1 MARSK
6 QSQWDFGDLFASE
19 ETRNVLTVS
28 ELTTSIKRTL
38 EGNLGNV
45 WVTGEISNYRQQPSG
60 HAYFSLKDQSTQVA
74 CVLFRGTRVGQ
85 RELINDGQKVVI
97 EGELT
102 VYEPRGQ
109 YQLIVRSIELQGVG
123 ALQVQFEKLKQKL
136 QAEGLFEGERK
147 QPLPRFPR
155 RIGVVTSLSA
165 AALRDVIHVV
175 GRRQPSLE
183 ILVSPSRVQGQGAG
197 KELATALKRLNRWA
211 VENPLD
217 LVLLT
222 RGGGSMEDLWEFNDE
237 GLARAI
243 GRSALPVVS
252 AVGHEVDFTICDFV
266 SDMRAAT
273 PSTAAEIITAP
284 AVEMQGR
291 LGEMCGRLVRKMR
304 QRMQEGQGSGSRLTA
319 RLLRCHPRRVLQE
332 RMQRTDD
339 LSSGLHRG
347 WRLHRRHAAE
357 RLEVLSDRMRRFRP
371 GMVVLN
377 RREEMAHL
385 RSNLSGQMGQQLNRR
400 RQRLDRL
407 AERLRLLDPANVL
420 SRGYSITRDSV
431 SGKVIRSA
439 ASVKSGQRVSTCVQV
454 GEFDSTVE

>member
-6 QSQWDFGDLFASE
+6 QSQWDFGELFASG

-28 ELTTSIKRTL
+28 ELTISIKQTL
-38 EGNLGNV
+38 EENLGQV
-45 WVTGEISNYRQQPSG
+45 WVTGEISNFRQQPSG

-74 CVLFRGTRVGQ
+74 CVLFRGTRVEQ
-85 RELINDGQKVVI
+85 RELIDHGKKVLL
-97 EGELT
+97 EGDLT

-165 AALRDVIHVV
+165 AALKDVIHVV

-183 ILVSPSRVQGQGAG
+183 ILISASRVQGQGAC
-197 KELATALKRLNRWA
+197 KELTAALNKLNCWA
-211 VENPLD
+211 VKNPLD

-243 GRSALPVVS
+243 AGSTLPVVS

-266 SDMRAAT
+266 SDLRAAT
-273 PSTAAEIITAP
+273 PSAAAEIITAP

-291 LGEMCGRLVRKMR
+291 LSEMCSRLVGEMHQQIK
-304 QRMQEGQGSGSRLTA
+304 EGQGAGSRLTA
-319 RLLRCHPRRVLQE
+319 RLLRCHPRRILEE
-332 RMQRTDD
+332 RMQHRDE
-339 LSSGLHRG
+339 LSSKLRRG
-347 WRLHRRHAAE
+347 WRLHWRHAAE
-357 RLEVLSDRMRRFRP
+357 RLGVLNDRIRRFRP
-371 GMVVLN
+371 RIMVAN
-377 RREEMAHL
+377 RRDEMESL
-385 RSNLSGQMGQQLNRR
+385 RSNLSGKMGEQFKQR

-420 SRGYSITRDSV
+420 SRGYSITRDSG

-439 ASVKSGQRVSTCVQV
+439 ASVQSGQKVSTRVQD
-454 GEFDSTVE
+454 GEFGSMVE

>member
-6 QSQWDFGDLFASE
+6 QSQWDFGELFASG

-28 ELTTSIKRTL
+28 ELTISIKKTL
-38 EGNLGNV
+38 EENLGNV
-45 WVTGEISNYRQQPSG
+45 WVTGEISNFRQQPSG

-74 CVLFRGTRVGQ
+74 CVLFRGTRVEQ
-85 RELINDGQKVVI
+85 RELIDDGKKVLL
-97 EGELT
+97 EGDLT

-136 QAEGLFEGERK
+136 QAEGLFEDKHK
-147 QPLPRFPR
+147 QPLPLFPR

-165 AALRDVIHVV
+165 AALKDVIHVV
-175 GRRQPSLE
+175 GRRQPSLG
-183 ILVSPSRVQGQGAG
+183 ILVSASRVQGQGAG
-197 KELATALKRLNRWA
+197 KELATSLERLNCWA
-211 VENPLD
+211 VKNPLD

-243 GRSALPVVS
+243 VGSALPVVS

-266 SDMRAAT
+266 SDVRAAT
-273 PSTAAEIITAP
+273 PSAAAEIITAS
-284 AVEMQGR
+284 AVEVQGR
-291 LGEMCGRLVRKMR
+291 LGEICGRLVRKMR
-304 QRMQEGQGSGSRLTA
+304 QQLREGQGTGSRLTA

-332 RMQRTDD
+332 RMQRTDN
-339 LSSGLHRG
+339 LNSGLRRG
-347 WRLHRRHAAE
+347 WRLYWQHTTE
-357 RLEVLSDRMRRFRP
+357 RLGVLSGRMRRFRP
-371 GMVVLN
+371 GMVVSN
-377 RREEMAHL
+377 RREEIVRL
-385 RSNLSGQMGQQLNRR
+385 RSDLSVRMGQQLKQMK
-400 RQRLDRL
+400 QRLSRL
-407 AERLRLLDPANVL
+407 SERLRLLDPANVL

-439 ASVKSGQRVSTCVQV
+439 ASVKLGQKVSTCVEK
-454 GEFDSTVE
+454 GEFGSTVE

>member
-6 QSQWDFGDLFASE
+6 QSQWDFGELFASG

-28 ELTTSIKRTL
+28 ELTASIKQTL
-38 EGNLGNV
+38 EKNLGNV
-45 WVTGEISNYRQQPSG
+45 WVTGEISNFRQQPSG

-85 RELINDGQKVVI
+85 RGLIDDGKKVLL

-123 ALQVQFEKLKQKL
+123 ALQVQFDKLKQKL
-136 QAEGLFEGERK
+136 QAEGLFEDERK

-155 RIGVVTSLSA
+155 RIGVVTSLST
-165 AALRDVIHVV
+165 AALKDVIHVV

-183 ILVSPSRVQGQGAG
+183 ILISSSRVQGQGAG
-197 KELATALKRLNRWA
+197 KELSAALKRLNCWA
-211 VENPLD
+211 VKNPLD

-243 GRSALPVVS
+243 VGSTLPVVS

-266 SDMRAAT
+266 SDVRAAT
-273 PSTAAEIITAP
+273 PSAAAEIITAP
-284 AVEMQGR
+284 AVKMQGR

-304 QRMQEGQGSGSRLTA
+304 QQLSEGQGTGSRLTA
-319 RLLRCHPRRVLQE
+319 RLLRCHPRRLLQE

-339 LSSGLHRG
+339 LNSGLRRG
-347 WRLHRRHAAE
+347 WRLYWQHAAG
-357 RLEVLSDRMRRFRP
+357 RLGVLSDRMRRFRP
-371 GMVVLN
+371 GMVVSN
-377 RREEMAHL
+377 RREEIVRL
-385 RSNLSGQMGQQLNRR
+385 RSDLSARMGQQLKQR
-400 RQRLDRL
+400 RQRLGRL
-407 AERLRLLDPANVL
+407 SERLRLLDPANVL

-439 ASVKSGQRVSTCVQV
+439 ASVKPGQKVDTRV
-454 GEFDSTVE
+454 

>member
-6 QSQWDFGDLFASE
+6 QSQWDFGELFASG

-28 ELTTSIKRTL
+28 ELTTSIKQTL
-38 EGNLGNV
+38 EKKLGNV
-45 WVTGEISNYRQQPSG
+45 WVTGEISNFRQQPSG

-74 CVLFRGTRVGQ
+74 CVLFRGTRGGQ
-85 RELINDGQKVVI
+85 RELIDDGKKVLL

-136 QAEGLFEGERK
+136 QAEGLFEDQRK

-165 AALRDVIHVV
+165 AALKDVIHVV

-183 ILVSPSRVQGQGAG
+183 ILVSASRVQGQGAG
-197 KELATALKRLNRWA
+197 KELSAALKRLNRWA
-211 VENPLD
+211 VKNPLD

-237 GLARAI
+237 SLARAI
-243 GRSALPVVS
+243 VGSALPVVS

-266 SDMRAAT
+266 SDVRAAT
-273 PSTAAEIITAP
+273 PSAAAEIITAP
-284 AVEMQGR
+284 AVEVQGR

-304 QRMQEGQGSGSRLTA
+304 QQLREGQGTGSRLTA

-339 LSSGLHRG
+339 LNSGLRRG
-347 WRLHRRHAAE
+347 WRLYWRHAAG
-357 RLEVLSDRMRRFRP
+357 RLGVLSDRMRRFRP
-371 GMVVLN
+371 GMVVSN
-377 RREEMAHL
+377 RREEIVRL
-385 RSNLSGQMGQQLNRR
+385 RSDLSARMGQQLKQR
-400 RQRLDRL
+400 RQRLGRL
-407 AERLRLLDPANVL
+407 SERLHLLDPANVL

-439 ASVKSGQRVSTCVQV
+439 ASVKPGQKVSTCVEK
-454 GEFDSTVE
+454 GEFGSTVE